1 VTSDAIIAA
10 DEQTRAAARLRG
22 AAEALS
28 VLRRRA
34 PAERQRACR
43 FAMSL
48 LAAHVPATD
57 WVSAGLPGP
66 PWPARRAGHLLPSG
80 HQAVLQLARTAMM
93 LYLSELR
100 GADRP
105 AAWQRLAAFFARQLP
120 SSEPELVLLRE
131 HAMLARLAAA
141 DTAPEVFGELSGA
154 LGFHRAVHGEDAYL
168 TAVARANVQVAL
180 LQRGAKPDLAKAA
193 ALAQQE
199 VAIRTIRHG
208 PDHPATLA
216 ARSLLG
222 RCLLMQAEAAHG
234 EAGRLRLAGQ
244 ALAEITRIRVAR
256 DRLFGVTSPEA
267 TSSRRYEARALL
279 LLGEGEKAR
288 NCLLC
293 TLAFENACHGGEE
306 TPSVGQTL
314 YQLARVERALGNTER
329 AFGLAGDA
337 YRIFSLHYPGGSTA
351 RQTRE
356 LIRELG
362 AALTVHSAPPAAGHA
377 PRQRRT
383 STRRSPAPGQAPGP
397 SPCADTAGRSAW

>member
-10 DEQTRAAARLRG
+10 DEQTRTAARLRG

-57 WVSAGLPGP
+57 WVSAGLPSP
-66 PWPARRAGHLLPSG
+66 PWPARRAEHPLPAG
-80 HQAVLQLARTAMM
+80 HQAVLQLARSAMT
-93 LYLSELR
+93 LYRSELR

-131 HAMLARLAAA
+131 HVMLARLAAA
-141 DTAPEVFGELSGA
+141 DTGPEVLGELSGA

-168 TAVARANVQVAL
+168 TALARANVLVAL
-180 LQRGAKPDLAKAA
+180 LQRGAELDLAEAA
-193 ALAQQE
+193 ALAQE
-199 VAIRTIRHG
+199 EIAFRTIRYG

-222 RCLLMQAEAAHG
+222 RCLLMQAEAAQDETG
-234 EAGRLRLAGQ
+234 QLRLAGR
-244 ALAEITRIRVAR
+244 ALAEITPIRVAR

-293 TLAFENACHGGEE
+293 TLAFEYACHSGAE

-329 AFGLAGDA
+329 AFGLAEDA
-337 YRIFSLHYPGGSTA
+337 HRIFSRHYPGGSTA
-351 RQTRE
+351 RQARE

-362 AALTVHSAPPAAGHA
+362 AAITANRLHLAR
-377 PRQRRT
+377 PRGR
-383 STRRSPAPGQAPGP
+383 QA
-397 SPCADTAGRSAW
+397 